1 MPALAV
7 WEEEVAGDGVQE
19 GIVTGRVGGGG
30 IVTALGFLRPVNGV
44 ESP

>member
-19 GIVTGRVGGGG
+19 GIVTGRVGG